1 VSKADLAVAR
11 VNLRA
16 ALDRHGLRGRVQ
28 DIGTVRVRFGRLALV
43 EYLPRGGDGPMMWRT
58 WSYAQGHDWHEAD
71 ALHVALGRTV
81 EALRETRDAAKRAL
95 GQEP

>member
-1 VSKADLAVAR
+1 MSKADLAAAR
-11 VNLRA
+11 TNLRA

-28 DIGTVRVRFGRLALV
+28 DIGTVRVRFGRFALV
-43 EYLPRGGDGPMMWRT
+43 EYLPKGGDGPMMWRT
-58 WSYAQGHDWHEAD
+58 WSFAQGQAWFEAD
-71 ALHVALGRTV
+71 ELHVALSRTV

>member
-1 VSKADLAVAR
+1 MSKADAAAAR

-16 ALDRHGLRGRVQ
+16 ALERHGLRGHVQ
-28 DIGTVRVRFGRLALV
+28 LIGTVRARFGKLALV

-71 ALHVALGRTV
+71 ALHVALERIV
-81 EALRETRDAAKRAL
+81 EALRETLDAAKRAL

>member
-1 VSKADLAVAR
+1 MSKADLAAAR
-11 VNLRA
+11 TNLRA
-16 ALDRHGLRGRVQ
+16 ALERHGLRGRVQ
-28 DIGTVRVRFGRLALV
+28 DIGTVRVRFGKLALV

-71 ALHVALGRTV
+71 ELHVALGRTV
-81 EALRETRDAAKRAL
+81 EALRETLDTAKRAM